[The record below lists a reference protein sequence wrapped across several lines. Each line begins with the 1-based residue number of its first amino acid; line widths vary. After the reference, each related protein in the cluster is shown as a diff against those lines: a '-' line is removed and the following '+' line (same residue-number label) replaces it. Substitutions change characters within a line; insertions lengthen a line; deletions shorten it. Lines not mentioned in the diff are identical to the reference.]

1 MKVKVTM
8 DKAKVAMKIEGA
20 SGFALEVGSQEM
32 LKYAN
37 DYVRLDSGALKDTS
51 IRDSDFKKGEL
62 SWGDESHD
70 YAKSVYYRGKPSRDR
85 NPKASLRWAHKAKK
99 LHAKDVEKVMQK
111 ALESKL

>member
-1 MKVKVTM
+1 MIKVNVTM
-8 DKAKVAMKIEGA
+8 DKAKVSRDIEKASEYAM
-20 SGFALEVGSQEM
+20 EVGAQEM

-37 DYVRLDSGALKDTS
+37 DYVRLDSGALKESS

-62 SWGDESHD
+62 KWTTE
-70 YAKSVYYRGKPSRDR
+70 YARKMYYIGTPSKDR